1 MLGCRGDACKI
12 FRHHDENFWKSGR
25 FGCPGRPIPTNRDN
39 FTHNRAWFPAKTG
52 YYFRIVM
59 NAIRDQIQI
68 PPACGPLPTPRLLSN
83 A

>member
-1 MLGCRGDACKI
+1 M
-12 FRHHDENFWKSGR
+12 
-25 FGCPGRPIPTNRDN
+25 NRDN
-39 FTHNRAWFPAKTG
+39 FTHDRAWFLTKTG

-68 PPACGPLPTPRLLSN
+68 PPACGLLPTPWLLSN

>member
-1 MLGCRGDACKI
+1 M
-12 FRHHDENFWKSGR
+12 
-25 FGCPGRPIPTNRDN
+25 NRDN
-39 FTHNRAWFPAKTG
+39 FTHDRAWFLTKTG

-68 PPACGPLPTPRLLSN
+68 PLACGLLPTPWLLSN